1 MSLFEQIKTIF
12 LFLIFGY
19 IFYFIYLLILK
30 VNKYRILIYFIIL
43 ILFST
48 ILYISLYIINSG
60 VLSFYHLI
68 FSIIGIF
75 MCKVINFNN
84 K

>member
-1 MSLFEQIKTIF
+1 MSLFEQIKTVF

-43 ILFST
+43 IIFST

-68 FSIIGIF
+68 FFIIGIF

>member
-1 MSLFEQIKTIF
+1 MSLFEQIKTVF

-68 FSIIGIF
+68 FFIIGIF